1 MRTSGAVAEVRA
13 RRFEPLIDALQAL
26 SQARAPVAYK
36 KLCLR
41 LLQYPTMCHLTDS
54 SLDTYLQHATAIGL
68 IVIIVDKTKRY
79 SKLANAS
86 SVQLVN
92 LSEWFRCFIIGRST

>member
-1 MRTSGAVAEVRA
+1 LRNSGAVAEVRA

-26 SQARAPVAYK
+26 SPARIPGPVVYK

-54 SLDTYLQHATAIGL
+54 SLDTYLQHAMAVGL
-68 IVIIVDKTKRY
+68 IVIIPDKTKRHT
-79 SKLANAS
+79 KLASA
-86 SVQLVN
+86 SVQFVD
-92 LSEWFRCFIIGRST
+92 LSE

>member
-1 MRTSGAVAEVRA
+1 LRNSGAVAEVRA
-13 RRFEPLIDALQAL
+13 RRFDLLIDALQAL
-26 SQARAPVAYK
+26 SPARTPAAYK

-54 SLDTYLQHATAIGL
+54 SLDTYLQQATAVGL
-68 IVIIVDKTKRY
+68 IVIIPDKTKRH
-79 SKLANAS
+79 SKLASA

-92 LSEWFRCFIIGRST
+92 QSEWFLCFIVGRSI